1 MVERRGPGE
10 LEAAVL
16 ATLWAHAAPAAA
28 EAPTAAAAL
37 TAAAAPTAAEPADP
51 GSAGPAPAV
60 PGPERDA
67 GLIPAQV
74 QAALERGGQPLA
86 YTSVLTTLRRLLAKG
101 QVVREPRGRAFAYRP
116 TASAAQAAADHMR
129 ALLGQ
134 GPGRQLV
141 LSSFV
146 ATLSPEE
153 EQLLARALADVGRGQ
168 DGP

>member
-1 MVERRGPGE
+1 VLARSTDRTTGERRGPGE

-16 ATLWAHAAPAAA
+16 ATLWAHAVPAAPAAA
-28 EAPTAAAAL
+28 PTPAAV
-37 TAAAAPTAAEPADP
+37 P
-51 GSAGPAPAV
+51 V
-60 PGPERDA
+60 PGPVLTGLAEGEG

-86 YTSVLTTLRRLLAKG
+86 YTSVLTTLRRLHAKG
-101 QVVREPRGRAFAYRP
+101 QVVREPRGRAYAYRP
-116 TASAAQAAADHMR
+116 TASAALAAAEHMR

-134 GPGRQLV
+134 GPGRQFV

-146 ATLSPEE
+146 AALSAEE
-153 EQLLARALADVGRGQ
+153 EQLLARALADISRGE